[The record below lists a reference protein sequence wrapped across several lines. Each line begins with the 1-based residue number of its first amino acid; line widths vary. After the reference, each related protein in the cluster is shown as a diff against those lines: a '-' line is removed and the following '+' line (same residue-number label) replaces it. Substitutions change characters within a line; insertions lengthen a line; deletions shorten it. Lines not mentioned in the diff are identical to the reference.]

1 MGKNRQSA
9 LPGPRTESSW
19 DMARDGPMEAKSME
33 AASVAAAAMR
43 RTGVRRVGEAAASGP
58 WKR

>member
-9 LPGPRTESSW
+9 LPGPRTESPV
-19 DMARDGPMEAKSME
+19 DMATEGPTEAKSME

-43 RTGVRRVGEAAASGP
+43 RTEVRRVGEAAASRP
-58 WKR
+58 WER